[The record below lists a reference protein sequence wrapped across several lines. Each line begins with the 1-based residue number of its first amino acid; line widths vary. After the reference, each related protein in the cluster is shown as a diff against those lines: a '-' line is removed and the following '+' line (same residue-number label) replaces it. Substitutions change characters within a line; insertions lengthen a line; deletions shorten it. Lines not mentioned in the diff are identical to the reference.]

1 MKKLLTSLL
10 LTFIVSAMLFSTVKI
25 EPVAATSLFSDDFE
39 DGTLNKWT
47 DWGAGKGFQIDS
59 NQPLLSETFESW
71 NSNAWSIFGD
81 GTQQDETTIV
91 HGGSHSRKFTQPYDT
106 KIMIYKEGEYATQTS
121 NVTFWMYL
129 PSDLNIGEGAL
140 LAQRKV
146 VLEIFDVVE
155 MDFGF
160 WNDSG
165 TIRPYVYR
173 AEEEWSYYIYLT
185 NASLSLASW
194 HSVSC
199 TLFEND
205 TGFVELS
212 IDSSLVY
219 HNDGDYWDNIYSDGT
234 PSYYVGFP
242 LTNNSVYTA
251 SCYID
256 DLTII
261 GMTGFVHSGIYSAEG
276 LASLGDG
283 MRKQLASPPTTAYL
297 TIWIYYNGSR
307 TNAGDVRIVTLQNTT
322 SGRGVSV
329 KHHLYNAGRDV
340 LQLFDEW
347 TGTSTNST
355 HDLTYNTWHKILFT
369 VTSSNNTANLYVDD
383 VLEASKTIALSNEV
397 CNELDVYRDDA
408 TTGSYYYRMWI
419 DDVDWSDGEEEPP
432 TTYSVSFD
440 SEPSSLFSVH
450 FGAGGSWYWTP
461 KDLNLTSGLQ
471 TFLIE
476 SGSLIRIVNDTW
488 IYGFDHWSIT
498 NTTGTF
504 NSTGSSVDYNL
515 QENSSVIMAYT
526 TIRIQVAASPV
537 LPVYFSSEYY
547 GSNYSAPQTL
557 NWNSGSHS
565 FTALSHTYSPNS
577 TYIYTF
583 DHWLVNGTD
592 QYGSLGISLSFTADT
607 NLTIVYVGSTV
618 TPPYPYTYV
627 SGALNATW
635 YFRSDTWTVHSILG
649 YKLQTVN
656 TATPAFDERI
666 DAATKNVSYGVRVWA
681 LDLFGNQYELTSG
694 SPAAV
699 ATKITEGSEMM
710 LAYWTCPAYSSMIDS
725 IKINLYQQFNDE
737 GWSLRR
743 IYVTGSDLLIRLP
756 SASWTFHYYVN
767 RTVGSTISTFGFG
780 SYTTYNSRI
789 DLQYYKASPWDVA
802 LARLWQRNFVGFLFT
817 PWTYWFGDLFW
828 SIILFGC
835 IVMAWMR
842 TGSFKPVLALLWII
856 GGSGSILWALIP
868 ATALHIAV
876 LMLALAMA
884 ITLFRLIYGRR
895 T

>member
-10 LTFIVSAMLFSTVKI
+10 LTFIVAAMLFSTVKI
-25 EPVAATSLFSDDFE
+25 EPAKAVTERMVNGGFEAGDFTGWTNHADATVVSTEKHSGTYSCRLAYVSVFSYV
-39 DGTLNKWT
+39 K
-47 DWGAGKGFQIDS
+47 Q
-59 NQPLLSETFESW
+59 
-71 NSNAWSIFGD
+71 
-81 GTQQDETTIV
+81 TIS
-91 HGGSHSRKFTQPYDT
+91 GGVQVS
-106 KIMIYKEGEYATQTS
+106 GVTS
-121 NVTFWMYL
+121 
-129 PSDLNIGEGAL
+129 
-140 LAQRKV
+140 
-146 VLEIFDVVE
+146 
-155 MDFGF
+155 FGF
-160 WNDSG
+160 WYKIEG
-165 TIRPYVYR
+165 
-173 AEEEWSYYIYLT
+173 SYYMGVYVL
-185 NASLSLASW
+185 
-194 HSVSC
+194 
-199 TLFEND
+199 D
-205 TGFVELS
+205 TGSNTL
-212 IDSSLVY
+212 
-219 HNDGDYWDNIYSDGT
+219 
-234 PSYYVGFP
+234 YYVGLWGIVDWTYYALPYGDWDPEVFIGSIEFDCGGAP
-242 LTNNSVYTA
+242 TN
-251 SCYID
+251 
-256 DLTII
+256 
-261 GMTGFVHSGIYSAEG
+261 M
-276 LASLGDG
+276 
-283 MRKQLASPPTTAYL
+283 
-297 TIWIYYNGSR
+297 
-307 TNAGDVRIVTLQNTT
+307 
-322 SGRGVSV
+322 
-329 KHHLYNAGRDV
+329 
-340 LQLFDEW
+340 
-347 TGTSTNST
+347 
-355 HDLTYNTWHKILFT
+355 
-369 VTSSNNTANLYVDD
+369 YVDD
-383 VLEASKTIALSNEV
+383 VSLMYEAA
-397 CNELDVYRDDA
+397 
-408 TTGSYYYRMWI
+408 
-419 DDVDWSDGEEEPP
+419 P
-432 TTYSVSFD
+432 TEYLVRFRTD
-440 SEPSSLFSVH
+440 PEGLFSVH
-450 FGAGGSWYWTP
+450 FYAGGWYWSP
-461 KDLNLTSGLQ
+461 QDLNLEEGDR
-471 TFLIE
+471 TFTIE

-515 QENSSVIMAYT
+515 QEDTNVTMAYK
-526 TIRIQVAASPV
+526 TIQIQVAASPV

-547 GSNYSAPQTL
+547 GSNYSAPQAL
-557 NWNSGSHS
+557 NWNSGSHI
-565 FTALSHTYSPNS
+565 FTALNPTYSTNS
-577 TYIYTF
+577 SYLYTF

-592 QYGSLGISLSFTADT
+592 QYGSLGITLTFTADT

-666 DAATKNVSYGVRVWA
+666 DADTKNVSYGVRVWA

-802 LARLWQRNFVGFLFT
+802 LARLWQRNFVGFLFA

-835 IVMAWMR
+835 IIMAWMR